1 MSETRYLQGN
11 EAMAEG
17 AFAAGARFFAG
28 YPITPSSE
36 IAEIASRR
44 LPAIGGIYMQME
56 DELASMAAITGASLA
71 GKKSFTATSGPGFS
85 LMQENLGLAKML
97 EVPCVLINVQR
108 SGPSTGLATRPAQ
121 GDVMMARW
129 GTHGDSSVIVLCPAT
144 VQDCFDLTVKAFN
157 FAEKFRTPVIV
168 LGDEMVAHMRE
179 KVEMPDPESVEVYDR
194 PKPEAG
200 CDYLPAGGGEDGV
213 SPLAVLGGSLLLH
226 VTSSMHD
233 ATGRTNNDPAN
244 AAWLI
249 RRLYSKIE
257 KHAGEVTM
265 TRTFGDADAP
275 LLLVS
280 YGGSARAARSALDL
294 LGEAGYRA
302 RLLELLTLW
311 PFPAGLLREESK
323 NRRLTA
329 VCEMNLGQ
337 MVREVRGCSESPV
350 LSVCKSDGEPLEP
363 SEIVDGIREALR

>member
-1 MSETRYLQGN
+1 VSETRYLQGN

-17 AFAAGARFFAG
+17 AFAAGARFFGG

-56 DELASMAAITGASLA
+56 DELASMAAIIGASLG

-144 VQDCFDLTVKAFN
+144 VQDCFDLTVKAFG

-168 LGDEMVAHMRE
+168 LGDEVVAHMRE
-179 KVEMPDPESVEVYDR
+179 KVEMPDAGSVDVYER
-194 PKPEAG
+194 PTPSAG
-200 CDYLPAGGGEDGV
+200 CEYLPAGGGEDGIT
-213 SPLAVLGGSLLLH
+213 PLAVLGGTPLLH

-233 ATGRTNNDPAN
+233 ATGRTNNEPDN
-244 AAWLI
+244 AAWLV
-249 RRLYSKIE
+249 RRLWSKIE

-265 TRTFGDADAP
+265 SRAFGDPDAP

-294 LGEAGYRA
+294 LAKAGCRA

-311 PFPAGLLREESK
+311 PFPESLIRQESK
-323 NRRLTA
+323 NRRLVA

-337 MVREVRGCSESPV
+337 MVREVRGCSESPTS
-350 LSVCKSDGEPLEP
+350 SVHKSNGEPLEP
-363 SEIVDGIREALR
+363 REIVDGIKEASR